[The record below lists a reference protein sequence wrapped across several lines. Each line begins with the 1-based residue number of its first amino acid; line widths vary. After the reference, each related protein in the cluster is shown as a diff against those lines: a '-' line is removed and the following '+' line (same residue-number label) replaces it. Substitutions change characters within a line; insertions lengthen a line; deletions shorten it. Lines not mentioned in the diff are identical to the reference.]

1 MREGKERR
9 VREGEDERRER
20 RGKREEKIRQR
31 KFRQSFL
38 TSNSNCRL
46 YYTIYL
52 VPTCSHA
59 P

>member
-1 MREGKERR
+1 M
-9 VREGEDERRER
+9 REGEDERRER
-20 RGKREEKIRQR
+20 RGKRKEKIKEEKRR
-31 KFRQSFL
+31 FRQGFL

-52 VPTCSHA
+52 LPTCSHA